1 MRAVDDAQL
10 DREADELNA
19 CEAQEKGSLMP
30 VVQWRPILLW
40 MLGLV
45 VLASV
50 AGRALGIL

>member
-1 MRAVDDAQL
+1 VDDAQL